1 MKLYTDKDS
10 SLSIL
15 DKSRIVVMGYGNQGR
30 PQALNLRDSGLD
42 VIVSARKGRSGWD
55 RAVDDGFLPVGIE
68 EGARLADILLF
79 LLPDEFQGKIYRE
92 KVSENLREGTAISFA
107 HGFAVAFGEIEPAGV
122 DLILV
127 APKGQGERLRKAYL
141 EGSGIACLIAVA
153 NDISGEAEKRAL
165 AIASGLGCLRVGG
178 FPTTFR
184 EEAVSD
190 LFGEQA
196 VLCGGVTGLIKA
208 AYDLLL
214 RRGFSPE
221 VAYFECFEELK
232 IIVDLFQQRGF
243 TGMREVISGTAAYG
257 GLKYGEKLISGEM
270 IAAMEELFD
279 RIDSGE
285 FARDWIEK
293 ASERPEELE
302 NLRKKE
308 GELSIERAGKVVRG
322 LYRKGDAPKTKEG
335 I

>member
-1 MKLYTDKDS
+1 MKIYTDKDS

-42 VIVSARKGRSGWD
+42 VTVSARKGRSGWKK
-55 RAVDDGFLPVGIE
+55 AVADGFAPVGIE

-79 LLPDEFQGKIYRE
+79 LLPDELQGKIYKE
-92 KVSENLREGTAISFA
+92 KVSENLRKGAAISFA
-107 HGFAVAFGEIEPAGV
+107 HGFSVAFGEIESAAV

-141 EGSGIACLIAVA
+141 EGSGLACLIAVA
-153 NDISGEAEKRAL
+153 NDESGKAEKRAL

-190 LFGEQA
+190 IFGEQA

-243 TGMREVISGTAAYG
+243 AGMRDVISGTAAYG

-270 IAAMEELFD
+270 IEGMEELFD

-285 FARDWIEK
+285 FARDWLEK
-293 ASERPEELE
+293 ASESPEELE
-302 NLRKKE
+302 SLRRQE
-308 GELSIERAGKVVRG
+308 RELSIERAGKVVRG
-322 LYRKGDAPKTKEG
+322 LYDKDGAPKTREG
-335 I
+335 T